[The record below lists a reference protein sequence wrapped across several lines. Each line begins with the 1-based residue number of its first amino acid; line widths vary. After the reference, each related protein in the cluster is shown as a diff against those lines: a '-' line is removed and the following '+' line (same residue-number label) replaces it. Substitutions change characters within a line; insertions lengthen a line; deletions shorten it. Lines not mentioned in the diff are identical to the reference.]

1 MSIAKRI
8 FDLRKKAGLS
18 QEDLANKCN
27 VSRQAVSKWESEQAM
42 PDIEKILQMCEVFGV
57 STDYLLK
64 GNVEDKTRRGI
75 NKSEILGYILLGLS
89 AISTLVLLII
99 ASVIGGDCYI
109 ESDNGTWFEVH
120 GIMGF
125 LKCYNLEWLLWILV
139 TVGIVGIIL
148 IVKKLMLRQK

>member
-64 GNVEDKTRRGI
+64 GNAEDKTRRGI

-125 LKCYNLEWLLWILV
+125 LKSYNLEWLLWILV

-148 IVKKLMLRQK
+148 IVKKLILRQK